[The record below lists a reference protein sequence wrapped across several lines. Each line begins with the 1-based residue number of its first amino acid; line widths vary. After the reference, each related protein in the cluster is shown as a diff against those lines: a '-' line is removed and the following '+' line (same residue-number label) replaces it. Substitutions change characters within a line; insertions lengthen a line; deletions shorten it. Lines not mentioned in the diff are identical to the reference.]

1 MRVRQMRKARRWD
14 VPFGGVPIALED
26 VEAILELPVFE
37 GTDGTEFPG
46 DLPLARLLSNDA
58 RIIRPKQG
66 QTVYRQGE
74 FGTSVFIVL
83 RGRLEST
90 MTCRSARQDHAPPK
104 KGRPFW
110 QLLSRALPG
119 RRRIRP
125 HNANGS
131 SAVSGKSASN
141 GRSPQPQTGAGTFS
155 PPVLSL
161 GQNEI
166 FGALGA
172 YNRRPRSSTVVSV
185 DDDTILLEIRW
196 PGVRDMLAWSEAF
209 RKQLEDAYTEWGL
222 WSGLQ
227 GCSLFENVDDRT
239 LRHIAETS
247 TFERYDGFEWS
258 RQFQKQSKKE
268 NGRRMVFHSEPIIA
282 EENHYLDGVLLICTG
297 FVRITEKLGREE
309 RTVGYATKNTVFGL
323 SEIAE
328 GGVED
333 EALLFRNGLRA
344 AGYVDLIRI
353 PTEIVET
360 HLLPTLGHLPKPNAT
375 RSRNRKSAFSANGT
389 PANETPK
396 AFTEFLVD
404 NRFLNGAMAMAINT
418 DRCVNCDD
426 CVRACAAAH
435 EGSARFIRKGATHR
449 NLMVVNACMHCTDP
463 VCLIDCPTEAIHR
476 DRETGNVV
484 INDAT
489 CIGCAACAEA
499 CPYDNIQMAEL
510 RDRDGAYSTDED
522 GVQILRAQKC
532 DLCAGR
538 RSGPA
543 CEQVCPH
550 DALTR
555 ISIRETDKLLSWL
568 EPMR

>member
-1 MRVRQMRKARRWD
+1 MRVRQTRKARRWD
-14 VPFGGVPIALED
+14 VPFGDVPIELED
-26 VEAILELPVFE
+26 VEAILEMPVFE
-37 GTDGTEFPG
+37 GLDARGFPD
-46 DLPLARLLSNDA
+46 DLPLDRIISNDA
-58 RIIRPKQG
+58 RIVRPG
-66 QTVYRQGE
+66 RGDAVYRQGE

-83 RGRLEST
+83 RGRLDST
-90 MTCRSARQDHAPPK
+90 MTCSATRQDNSPSR
-104 KGRPFW
+104 GRRSW
-110 QLLSRALPG
+110 RSLSRVLPG
-119 RRRIRP
+119 RKRKRP
-125 HNANGS
+125 AETHGPAAAPGKPAANGTTEH
-131 SAVSGKSASN
+131 KSN
-141 GRSPQPQTGAGTFS
+141 GSGAFS

-161 GQNEI
+161 GQSKI

-172 YNRRPRSSTVVSV
+172 FNRRPRNSTVVSV

-196 PGVRDMLAWSEAF
+196 PGVRDMLAWSETF
-209 RKQLEDAYTEWGL
+209 RTKLEEAYAEWGL

-227 GCSLFENVDDRT
+227 GCSLFKNVDDRT
-239 LRHIAETS
+239 LRLIAENA

-258 RQFQKQSKKE
+258 RQFQKQSNKE
-268 NGRRMVFHSEPIIA
+268 DGRRAVFRNEPIIA
-282 EENHYLDGVLLICTG
+282 EENHYLDGVLLIHTG
-297 FVRITEKLGREE
+297 FVRVTEKLGREE

-328 GGVED
+328 GAIEN

-353 PTEIVET
+353 PTEIVEA
-360 HLLPTLGHLPKPNAT
+360 HLLPTLDHLPKSNAT
-375 RSRNRKSAFSANGT
+375 RPRGYKA
-389 PANETPK
+389 PAAASVAPTNEPPR

-404 NRFLNGAMAMAINT
+404 NRFLNGAIAMAINT

-435 EGSARFIRKGATHR
+435 DGSARFIRKGATHR

-463 VCLIDCPTEAIHR
+463 VCLIDCPTAAIHR
-476 DRETGNVV
+476 DKTTGNVV

-499 CPYDNIQMAEL
+499 CPYNNIQMAEL
-510 RDRDGAYSTDED
+510 RDSDGAYSTDED
-522 GVQILRAQKC
+522 GVQILRAEKC

-538 RSGPA
+538 AGGPA
-543 CEQVCPH
+543 CERVCPH
-550 DALTR
+550 DAL
-555 ISIRETDKLLSWL
+555 IRVGIRDTDKLLNWL

>member
-1 MRVRQMRKARRWD
+1 MRVRQTRKARRWD
-14 VPFGGVPIALED
+14 VPFGGVPLPLDD
-26 VEAILELPVFE
+26 VEAILETPAFE
-37 GTDGTEFPG
+37 KLDARDFPD
-46 DLPLARLLSNDA
+46 DLPLARLLANDA
-58 RIIRPKQG
+58 RIVRPG
-66 QTVYRQGE
+66 RGESVYQQGE
-74 FGTSVFIVL
+74 FGTSVFVVL
-83 RGRLEST
+83 RGRLESV
-90 MTCRSARQDHAPPK
+90 MTCSSARQDVAK
-104 KGRPFW
+104 QARQPFW
-110 QLLSRALPG
+110 RSLTGPRRKGTAKDRGAAAARAK
-119 RRRIRP
+119 
-125 HNANGS
+125 ASKNG
-131 SAVSGKSASN
+131 G
-141 GRSPQPQTGAGTFS
+141 SPQQPGGPSAFS

-161 GQNEI
+161 GQNEV

-172 YNRRPRSSTVVSV
+172 FSRRPRSSTVASIA
-185 DDDTILLEIRW
+185 DDTILLEIRW

-209 RKQLEDAYTEWGL
+209 RTQLEESYAEWGL

-227 GCSLFENVDDRT
+227 GCSLFKSVDDRT
-239 LRHIAETS
+239 LRHIAES
-247 TFERYDGFEWS
+247 ATFERYDGFEWS
-258 RQFQKQSKKE
+258 RQFQKQAKKE
-268 NGRRMVFHSEPIIA
+268 NGRRTVFRNEPIIA
-282 EENHYLDGVLLICTG
+282 EEDHYLDGVILIHTG
-297 FVRITEKLGREE
+297 FVRVTEKLGREE

-328 GGVED
+328 GAVEN

-353 PTEIVET
+353 PTEIIEAHV
-360 HLLPTLGHLPKPNAT
+360 LPTLDHLPKSNTT
-375 RSRNRKSAFSANGT
+375 RPRRGRTPDAAAA
-389 PANETPK
+389 PANNLPR

-435 EGSARFIRKGATHR
+435 EGSARFIRQGATHR

-463 VCLIDCPTEAIHR
+463 VCLIDCPTAAIHR
-476 DRETGNVV
+476 DRETGNVT

-510 RDRDGAYSTDED
+510 RDRDGAYSTDEE

-538 RSGPA
+538 TGGPA
-543 CEQVCPH
+543 CARVCPH
-550 DALTR
+550 DALMR
-555 ISIRETDKLLSWL
+555 VSIRDTDKLLSWL
-568 EPMR
+568 EPMP